1 MAKYK
6 LQITLVLLALIS
18 TGATLAAID
27 SAYRSAPEIQLI
39 EEDRALD
46 SEIQRTI
53 LEIEKLH
60 ELKNLSSLHMSP
72 QQTKVRVQSQGQCIT
87 VDSHSENHEM
97 RVVKSAPVDYK
108 SQNIQLCYENAKLTR
123 IESAFTSVSQTKGEK
138 TVNNLIH
145 RDPAKSAVNDIVLS
159 SVFNELSKET
169 LRVGDLQNTFTQPMR
184 IAFKR
189 DYYLPHLKN
198 TAYIMRRTLEMHQQ
212 EAIKLN
218 RKTVNHYSN
227 YAR

>member
-39 EEDRALD
+39 EEDKALD
-46 SEIQRTI
+46 SAIQKTI

-72 QQTKVRVQSQGQCIT
+72 QQTKVRVQAQGQCIT
-87 VDSHSENHEM
+87 VDAHSENHEM

-108 SQNIQLCYENAKLTR
+108 SQNIQLCYENNKLTR

-145 RDPAKSAVNDIVLS
+145 RDPANSAVNDIVLS
-159 SVFNELSKET
+159 SAFNELSKDT

-189 DYYLPHLKN
+189 DYYLPHLRN

-227 YAR
+227 YAQ

>member
-1 MAKYK
+1 MGKFK
-6 LQITLVLLALIS
+6 LEITLAVLGVAM
-18 TGATLAAID
+18 TGATLTAID

-39 EEDRALD
+39 EEDKALD
-46 SEIQRTI
+46 SEIQKTI

-72 QQTKVRVQSQGQCIT
+72 QQTKVRVQTPGQCII
-87 VDSHSENHEM
+87 VDAHAENHEM
-97 RVVKSAPVDYK
+97 RVVKSAPIDYK
-108 SQNIQLCYENAKLTR
+108 SQNIQLCYENTKLTR
-123 IESAFTSVSQTKGEK
+123 IESAFTAVSQTKREK
-138 TVNNLIH
+138 TVNSLIH

-159 SVFNELSKET
+159 TEFNELSKDT

-189 DYYLPHLKN
+189 DYYLPHLRN

-212 EAIKLN
+212 EAVKLN

-227 YAR
+227 YAQ